1 VTWSN
6 WINGGKTRS
15 VKKVMA
21 ALTRLLYW
29 MLIPSTVSEMMRQ
42 CVIYNLIYNKYKISK
57 TNKFN
62 TEELMKRLIY
72 LAFVLVLVLS
82 LVACSSSSDHLA
94 TIKKDGEMVVG
105 TSADYPPFEYVDEAG
120 TTTGFDVELMNEI
133 GKRMG
138 VIIIWTDMPFDSL
151 IAAVQGAKID
161 ASIAAFNYDEERDK
175 TVDFTDAYYTS
186 EDALVVLD
194 TLTGD
199 MPTPENL
206 DKFIVGVQSG
216 TTQDGWLTDNFE
228 SVGKLNQDTLF
239 RYERVDQAFMDL
251 QAGRIQVIMADY
263 VPAKALVEQFGG
275 MKVVYNG
282 VLSTGPMN
290 IVIPEG
296 DANLQAEIN
305 KIIKE
310 LQDEGF
316 IDELAE
322 KYFTE

>member
-1 VTWSN
+1 
-6 WINGGKTRS
+6 
-15 VKKVMA
+15 
-21 ALTRLLYW
+21 
-29 MLIPSTVSEMMRQ
+29 
-42 CVIYNLIYNKYKISK
+42 
-57 TNKFN
+57 
-62 TEELMKRLIY
+62 MKRLVY
-72 LAFVLVLVLS
+72 LALVMVMVLA
-82 LVACSSSSDHLA
+82 LVACASSSDHLA
-94 TIKKDGEMVVG
+94 TIKKNGEMVVG

-120 TTTGFDVELMNEI
+120 NTTGFDVELMNEI

-138 VIIIWTDMPFDSL
+138 VVIVWTDMPFDSL

-186 EDALVVLD
+186 EDALVVLE

-216 TTQDGWLTDNFE
+216 TTQDGWLTDNYE
-228 SVGKLNQDTLF
+228 AAGKLNADTLL
-239 RYERVDQAFMDL
+239 RYERVDQSFMDL
-251 QAGRIQVIMADY
+251 QAGRVQVIMADY

-275 MKVVYNG
+275 MKIVYQG

-296 DANLQAEIN
+296 DANLQAEMN

-316 IDELAE
+316 IDALAV
-322 KYFTE
+322 KYFAE

>member
-1 VTWSN
+1 
-6 WINGGKTRS
+6 
-15 VKKVMA
+15 
-21 ALTRLLYW
+21 
-29 MLIPSTVSEMMRQ
+29 
-42 CVIYNLIYNKYKISK
+42 
-57 TNKFN
+57 
-62 TEELMKRLIY
+62 MKRLIY
-72 LAFVLVLVLS
+72 LAVMMVIVLA

-94 TIKKDGEMVVG
+94 TIQKNGEMVVG
-105 TSADYPPFEYVDEAG
+105 TSAEYPPFEFVDETG
-120 TTTGFDVELMNEI
+120 KTTGFDVELMEEI

-138 VIIIWTDMPFDSL
+138 VVIIWTDMPFDSL
-151 IAAVQGAKID
+151 IAAVQGGKID
-161 ASIAAFNYDEERDK
+161 ASIAAFNYDADRDK

-194 TLTGD
+194 TFTGD

-228 SVGKLNQDTLF
+228 ATGKLNADTLL
-239 RYERVDQAFMDL
+239 RYERVDQSFLDL

-263 VPAKALVEQFGG
+263 VPAKALMEQFGG
-275 MKVVYNG
+275 MKIVYQG

-296 DANLQAEIN
+296 DAKLQAEMN

-310 LQDEGF
+310 LQSEGF
-316 IDELAE
+316 MDDLAE
-322 KYFTE
+322 QYFAE